1 MEMRILNPIK
11 GFCQNNFTL
20 HFEHCIS
27 CFSVFYLTSAVGN
40 TTVIYFV
47 LILNLKL
54 RRSLNSIQVSPVLK
68 NDIL

>member
-1 MEMRILNPIK
+1 MEMRILNPVQ

-20 HFEHCIS
+20 NFEPWIS
-27 CFSVFYLTSAVGN
+27 CFSVFCVTSAVGN
-40 TTVIYFV
+40 TTVIHFV

-54 RRSLNSIQVSPVLK
+54 RRSSNSIQFSPVLK